1 MTEFS
6 PYGGWLGTVAIDGVL
21 QIGEV
26 RSEGTSRCLGDPDRI
41 RPTGD
46 TTPLINPDHPITLA
60 VMGLAPLQVP
70 PDVSEAVAEI
80 LRNQISGA
88 KNVVLVERQRLE
100 DLKRELGIQYSD
112 LADPATAVRL
122 GRAAGA
128 RKMIFGSLS
137 RLGTTYTIT
146 VRMVDVET
154 GTIDGFRG
162 VECLECREEDLPAA
176 AAALKEPLVGFGR

>member
-1 MTEFS
+1 M
-6 PYGGWLGTVAIDGVL
+6 
-21 QIGEV
+21 
-26 RSEGTSRCLGDPDRI
+26 
-41 RPTGD
+41 
-46 TTPLINPDHPITLA
+46 
-60 VMGLAPLQVP
+60 P
-70 PDVSEAVAEI
+70 PDVGEAVAEI
-80 LRNQISGA
+80 LRNQISGT

-146 VRMVDVET
+146 VRMVEVET
-154 GTIDGFRG
+154 STIDGFRG
-162 VECLECREEDLPAA
+162 VECLECKEEDLPAA
-176 AAALKEPLVGFGR
+176 AAALKGPLVGSGR